1 MFAMFE
7 LMLAETFLNA
17 AILCTILYVVAKHE
31 ADFSFAKVAMVVA
44 GIQLASFLAQVFLN
58 TVAWFTLLISF
69 VFTLLFV
76 QKFCWLSFKKTLVV
90 VLIFCVFQAGTK
102 VGFNAIAAQFTPQ
115 PVQPPDSELGEVVKM
130 INAQVADAGDTRP
143 KKPLVKESGT
153 DTAQWKEARQALKIG
168 GVMLNADG
176 SYVAIVNGDIVE
188 VGDPVKLEHGK
199 LRYRWKVTTISR
211 HDVDLEP
218 LDVQPK

>member
-1 MFAMFE
+1 MFE
-7 LMLAETFLNA
+7 LMLAETFVNA

-31 ADFSFAKVAMVVA
+31 ADFSFSKVAMVVA

-58 TVAWFTLLISF
+58 TVPWFTLLISF

-102 VGFNAIAAQFTPQ
+102 VGFNAIAAQFTPK

-130 INAQVADAGDTRP
+130 LNSQLGDAGDAHP
-143 KKPLVKESGT
+143 KKTPAKGS
-153 DTAQWKEARQALKIG
+153 DAADAQWKEARQALKVG
-168 GVMLNADG
+168 GVMLNDDG
-176 SYVAIVNGDIVE
+176 GYVAIVDGEIVE
-188 VGDPVKLEHGK
+188 VGDPVKLKHGK
-199 LRYRWKVTTISR
+199 LIYRWKVTAISK
-211 HDVDLEP
+211 HSVDFEP